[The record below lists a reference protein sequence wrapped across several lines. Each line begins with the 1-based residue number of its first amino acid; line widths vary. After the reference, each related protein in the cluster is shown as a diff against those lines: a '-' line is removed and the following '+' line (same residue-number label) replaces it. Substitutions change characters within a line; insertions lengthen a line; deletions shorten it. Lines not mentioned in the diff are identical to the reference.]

1 MPILPVRQRRLRDPE
16 GRMTLGEH
24 LRELRNRVVVVAAAI
39 IVLTIVAW
47 FFRDPIFRFLTDPFC
62 DLVAHSQIP
71 TPELP
76 TSKDTPAR
84 CPLFFSS
91 VVQPLILQLKVCAIV
106 ATVAASPVWFYE
118 LWAFVTPGLRRN
130 ERKWSALFL
139 STAVP
144 LFVGGAV
151 LAYLVLSKGLHILLG
166 LIPDEYAA
174 LITIDH
180 YFSYAAAIL
189 AIFGVGFE
197 LPLLVTMLNLAGVL
211 TFERLK
217 KWQRPAILVI
227 FAFAAVA
234 TPTADPFTMLA
245 LAAPM
250 TALFEAAV
258 AIAYFNDKRKERNS
272 AESAYAELDDDETS
286 PLEMDSTDL

>member
-1 MPILPVRQRRLRDPE
+1 MPSMPIRQRRLRDPE

-24 LRELRNRVVVVAAAI
+24 LRELRNRVVVVAGVI
-39 IVLTIVAW
+39 IIFTIAAW
-47 FFRDPIFRFLTDPFC
+47 FFKDPIFQFLTNPFC
-62 DLVAHSQIP
+62 DLVRNSQIP

-76 TSKDTPAR
+76 KTNDTAAR

-106 ATVAASPVWFYE
+106 ATVAASPIWFYE
-118 LWAFVTPGLRRN
+118 LWAFVTPGLKRN

-139 STAVP
+139 ATAVP

-211 TFERLK
+211 TFDRLK
-217 KWQRPAILVI
+217 KWQRPAILII

-258 AIAYFNDKRKERNS
+258 VIAYFNDKRRARNS
-272 AESAYAELDDDETS
+272 LDSAYDDLDDDETS
-286 PLEMDSTDL
+286 PLEMDRDV